1 MSQAQIKELEDLLL
15 RMDENNAPS
24 EDIRFI
30 VSELNALT
38 SVETPETPATR
49 EPKGR
54 GEIAQAKKQEAI
66 DNVSKQARV
75 DPMGTL
81 GAISQGVN
89 KGIFN
94 LLDLPGDIVNLA
106 IGEVNRLN
114 GGSYIPPQMNVTDAA
129 DLATKWLTGTPV
141 VTAAEAPIAEIDTAF
156 ERILSKGA
164 EYATEGAVG
173 AATLGPR
180 LAQAG
185 ATMIATRPAASTVA
199 AETALGASAGTGA
212 GVAREIAPESAA
224 GELVGALAG
233 GFTPSAANKLKEVV
247 VKQAEDAYLPLTEA
261 GVYRRTAETFQEV
274 ATDPETAISNIERN
288 RLILEDAGVDPST
301 VTTAQ
306 LVEDPAL
313 SATLKALSSDYNAV
327 NNAIARGRADNTQ
340 LIVNNLKK
348 EIPKSKTGVDVVT
361 SANKYVTS
369 AVNDLNDQI
378 DLARNELDRLQG
390 EGRDFATDEESLK
403 FVAATQEA
411 YDAAKKTENEMWSAV
426 GKKEP
431 LNLQPLKTAITKL
444 ERAARKEAIP
454 DAQVPSG
461 IYKQKAKMGTKKVDG
476 KTVQLRNDFGFLS
489 GYRSSVLQDMR
500 AARAAGESN
509 KLRLLSEV
517 EKEISKFIDKAG
529 SKDAYRAASAY
540 TRAIRDNFNKGTLG
554 RLLQV
559 NVDQE
564 ARLAP
569 EAALETIVK
578 RGGKGAAEAERV
590 QRLATGRSTTG
601 VELPAAPATAELTAE
616 ALRDK
621 FYGTT
626 RKESFFKGYGPML
639 RQFPGLSTELRTV
652 ADAIETVAQDIAS
665 KEGRIASLTDK
676 NKTSVAALLN
686 ADPENI
692 YPVVSGMTRDDIRR
706 LNQVATV
713 DGVEQGL
720 QAVVLDEFLTK
731 LRTRTASD
739 WAEGFKSLDF
749 VIETDLGFKKLFE
762 EVLTPAQ
769 QASLRRL
776 DRIAEISFKDPTKG
790 FTDKEAAEVAAS
802 PLVEGLASM
811 LALNITAKFTSGAG
825 ALAVANRSSKAARDV
840 LNKLTRTQSQ
850 RLIEQALLDPDVL
863 IGLLRAQA
871 KAKTPEAAAN
881 QVRAYLLTAGI
892 DVGQEAEKAPEVTQ
906 EPVVRNVP
914 MGGQGSRQQRQAG
927 MLTGQ

>member
-1 MSQAQIKELEDLLL
+1 MSQAQIKELEDLLITME
-15 RMDENNAPS
+15 RAGAPAN
-24 EDIRFI
+24 EMRF
-30 VSELNALT
+30 VLAELDSL
-38 SVETPETPATR
+38 VETPETPAAR
-49 EPKGR
+49 KPRGR
-54 GEIAQAKKQEAI
+54 GEISQAKKQEAI
-66 DNVSKQARV
+66 DNVSQQARV

-94 LLDLPGDIVNLA
+94 LLDLPGDVVNLA
-106 IGEVNRLN
+106 IDGVNSLA
-114 GGSYIPPQMNVTDAA
+114 GGSYIPPQMNVTDAV
-129 DLATKWLTGTPV
+129 DLATEWLTGTPV

-173 AATLGPR
+173 AALVGPR
-180 LAQAG
+180 LAKAG
-185 ATMIATRPAASTVA
+185 ATMLGGRPVAPAA
-199 AETALGASAGTGA
+199 AEGLLGASAGTGA

-224 GELVGALAG
+224 GELVGALVG

-261 GVYRRTAETFQEV
+261 GVYRRTAETIQEV
-274 ATDPETAISNIERN
+274 ATDPETAISNIKRN
-288 RLILEDAGVDPST
+288 RLILEDAGIDPST

-313 SATLKALSSDYNAV
+313 SATLRALSSDYNAV

-348 EIPKSKTGVDVVT
+348 EIPQSKTGVDVVT

-411 YDAAKKTENEMWSAV
+411 YEAAKKTENEMWSAV

-431 LNLQPLKTAITKL
+431 LDLQPLKASIAKL
-444 ERAARKEAIP
+444 ERSARKEAIP

-461 IYKQKAKMGTKKVDG
+461 IYKQRAKMGTKKVDG

-489 GYRSSVLQDMR
+489 GYRSSVLQEMR

-517 EKEISKFIDKAG
+517 EKEIAKFIDKAG

-540 TRAIRDNFNKGTLG
+540 TRSIRDNFNKGTIG

-590 QRLATGRSTTG
+590 QRLATGRTPAE
-601 VELPAAPATAELTAE
+601 VQLPAAPATAELTME

-621 FYGTT
+621 FYGTA
-626 RKESFFKGYGPML
+626 RKESFFKNYGPML

-652 ADAIETVAQDIAS
+652 SDAIETVAQDIAS
-665 KEGRIASLTDK
+665 KEGRVASLTDK
-676 NKTSVAALLN
+676 NKVSVAALLN

-706 LNQVATV
+706 LNQVVKV
-713 DGVEQGL
+713 DGVEEGL
-720 QAVVLDEFLTK
+720 QAVVLGEFLNK

-776 DRIAEISFKDPTKG
+776 DKIAEISFKDPTKG
-790 FTDKEAAEVAAS
+790 FTDKEAAEIAAS
-802 PLVEGLASM
+802 PFVEGLASM

-840 LNKLTRTQSQ
+840 LSKLTGTQSQ
-850 RLIEQALLDPDVL
+850 RLLEQALLDPDVL
-863 IGLLRAQA
+863 IGLLKIQT

-881 QVRAYLLTAGI
+881 QVRAYLLTAGV
-892 DVGQEAEKAPEVTQ
+892 DVGQEAEKAPEVTK
-906 EPVVRNVP
+906 ESVVRNVP

>member
-24 EDIRFI
+24 EDIRFV
-30 VSELNALT
+30 VSELNALS
-38 SVETPETPATR
+38 SVETPETPAAR
-49 EPKGR
+49 KPRGR
-54 GEIAQAKKQEAI
+54 GEISQAKKQEAI
-66 DNVSKQARV
+66 DNVSQQARI
-75 DPMGTL
+75 DPVGTFN
-81 GAISQGVN
+81 AISQGVN

-114 GGSYIPPQMNVTDAA
+114 GGSYIPPQMNVTDAV
-129 DLATKWLTGTPV
+129 DLATEWLTGTPV

-173 AATLGPR
+173 AALVGPR
-180 LAQAG
+180 IAKAG
-185 ATMIATRPAASTVA
+185 ATMIGGRPVAPAA
-199 AETALGASAGTGA
+199 AEGLLGASAGTGA

-224 GELVGALAG
+224 GELVGALVG
-233 GFTPSAANKLKEVV
+233 GFTPSVANKLKEVV

-261 GVYRRTAETFQEV
+261 GVYRRTAETLQEV
-274 ATDPETAISNIERN
+274 ATNPETAISNIERN
-288 RLILEDAGVDPST
+288 RLILEDAGIDPST

-313 SATLKALSSDYNAV
+313 SSTLKELSSDYNVV
-327 NNAIARGRADNTQ
+327 NKAIARGRADNTQ
-340 LIVNNLKK
+340 FIVNNLKK
-348 EIPKSKTGVDVVT
+348 EIPQSKTGVDVVT

-431 LNLQPLKTAITKL
+431 LELQPLKTAILRL
-444 ERAARKEAIP
+444 ERNARKEAIP

-461 IYKQKAKMGTKKVDG
+461 IYKQRAKMGTKKVDG

-489 GYRSSVLQDMR
+489 GYRSSVLQEMR
-500 AARAAGESN
+500 KARAAGEGN
-509 KLRLLSEV
+509 TLRLLSEV
-517 EKEISKFIDKAG
+517 EKEIAKFIDRAG

-540 TRAIRDNFNKGTLG
+540 TRSIRDNFNKGTIG

-569 EAALETIVK
+569 EAALETLVK
-578 RGGKGAAEAERV
+578 KGGKGAAEAERV
-590 QRLATGRSTTG
+590 QRLATGKTPAE
-601 VELPAAPATAELTAE
+601 VQLPAAPATAKLTME

-621 FYGTT
+621 FYGAT
-626 RKESFFKGYGPML
+626 RKESFFKNYGPML

-652 ADAIETVAQDIAS
+652 SDAIETVAQDIAS
-665 KEGRIASLTDK
+665 KEGRVASLRDRQV
-676 NKTSVAALLN
+676 TSVAALLN

-692 YPVVSGMTRDDIRR
+692 YPTISGMTRDDIRR
-706 LNQVATV
+706 LNQVVKV

-720 QAVVLDEFLTK
+720 QAVVLDEFLNK

-739 WAEGFKSLDF
+739 WANGFKSLDF

-790 FTDKEAAEVAAS
+790 FTDKEAAELAAS
-802 PLVEGLASM
+802 PLMEGLASM
-811 LALNITAKFTSGAG
+811 LALNMTSKFTSGAG

-863 IGLLRAQA
+863 IGLLKIQT

-881 QVRAYLLTAGI
+881 QVRAYLLTAGV
-892 DVGQEAEKAPEVTQ
+892 DVGQETEKAPEVTE
-906 EPVVRNVP
+906 EPVVRSVP

>member
-38 SVETPETPATR
+38 SVETPETPAAR
-49 EPKGR
+49 KPKGR

-66 DNVSKQARV
+66 DNVSQQARI
-75 DPMGTL
+75 DPVGTL

-94 LLDLPGDIVNLA
+94 LLDLPGDVVNLA
-106 IGEVNRLN
+106 IDGVNSLA
-114 GGSYIPPQMNVTDAA
+114 GGSYIPPQMNVTDAV
-129 DLATKWLTGTPV
+129 DLTTKWLTGTPV

-156 ERILSKGA
+156 ERIVSKGA

-173 AATLGPR
+173 AALVGPR
-180 LAQAG
+180 IAKAG
-185 ATMIATRPAASTVA
+185 ATMLGGRPVA
-199 AETALGASAGTGA
+199 PAVAEGLLGTSSGIGA
-212 GVAREIAPESAA
+212 GLAREIAPESAA
-224 GELVGALAG
+224 GELVGALVG
-233 GFTPSAANKLKEVV
+233 GFTPSAANRLKEVV

-288 RLILEDAGVDPST
+288 RLILEDAGIDPST

-313 SATLKALSSDYNAV
+313 SATLRALSSDYNAV

-348 EIPKSKTGVDVVT
+348 EIPQSKTGVDVVT

-431 LNLQPLKTAITKL
+431 LVLQPLKVSIAKL
-444 ERAARKEAIP
+444 ERSARKEAIP

-461 IYKQKAKMGTKKVDG
+461 IYKQKAKMGTKKVNG
-476 KTVQLRNDFGFLS
+476 KIVQLRNDFGFLS

-590 QRLATGRSTTG
+590 QRLATGRSPTG

-626 RKESFFKGYGPML
+626 RKESFFKDYGPML

-652 ADAIETVAQDIAS
+652 SDAIETVAQDIAS
-665 KEGRIASLTDK
+665 KEGRVASLTDK
-676 NKTSVAALLN
+676 NKVSVAALLN

-706 LNQVATV
+706 LNQVVKV
-713 DGVEQGL
+713 DGVEEGL
-720 QAVVLDEFLTK
+720 QAVVLEEFLNK

-776 DRIAEISFKDPTKG
+776 DKIAEISFKDPTKG

-850 RLIEQALLDPDVL
+850 RLIEQALLDPDAL
-863 IGLLRAQA
+863 IGLLRAQT

-881 QVRAYLLTAGI
+881 QVRAYLLTAGV
-892 DVGQEAEKAPEVTQ
+892 DVGQEAEKAPEVTE

>member
-24 EDIRFI
+24 EDIRFV
-30 VSELNALT
+30 VSELNALS
-38 SVETPETPATR
+38 SVETPETPAAR
-49 EPKGR
+49 KPKGR
-54 GEIAQAKKQEAI
+54 GEISQAKKQEAI
-66 DNVSKQARV
+66 DNVSQQARV

-94 LLDLPGDIVNLA
+94 LLDLPGEVVNLA
-106 IGEVNRLN
+106 IDGVNSLA
-114 GGSYIPPQMNVTDAA
+114 GGSYIPPQMNVTDAV
-129 DLATKWLTGTPV
+129 DLATEWLTGTPV

-173 AATLGPR
+173 AALVGPR
-180 LAQAG
+180 LAKAG
-185 ATMIATRPAASTVA
+185 ATMLGGRPVAPAA
-199 AETALGASAGTGA
+199 AEGLLGLSAGTGA
-212 GVAREIAPESAA
+212 GVAREIAPESAG
-224 GELVGALAG
+224 GELVGALVG

-261 GVYRRTAETFQEV
+261 GVYRRTAETLQEV

-288 RLILEDAGVDPST
+288 RLILEDAGIDPST

-313 SATLKALSSDYNAV
+313 SSTLKELSSDYNVV
-327 NNAIARGRADNTQ
+327 NKAIARGRADNTQ
-340 LIVNNLKK
+340 FIVNNLKK

-431 LNLQPLKTAITKL
+431 LELQPLKTAILRL
-444 ERAARKEAIP
+444 ERNARKEAIP

-461 IYKQKAKMGTKKVDG
+461 IYKQRAKMGTKKVDG

-489 GYRSSVLQDMR
+489 GYRSSVLQEMR
-500 AARAAGESN
+500 KARAAGEGN
-509 KLRLLSEV
+509 TLRLLSEV
-517 EKEISKFIDKAG
+517 EKEIAKFIDRAG

-540 TRAIRDNFNKGTLG
+540 TRSIRDNFNKGTIG

-569 EAALETIVK
+569 EAALETLVK
-578 RGGKGAAEAERV
+578 KGGKGAAEAQRV
-590 QRLATGRSTTG
+590 QRLATGETPTG
-601 VELPAAPATAELTAE
+601 VELPAAPATAKLTME

-621 FYGTT
+621 FYGSP
-626 RKESFFKGYGPML
+626 RKESFFKSYGPML

-652 ADAIETVAQDIAS
+652 SDAIETVAQDIAS
-665 KEGRIASLTDK
+665 KEGRVASLRDRQV
-676 NKTSVAALLN
+676 TSVAALLN

-692 YPVVSGMTRDDIRR
+692 YPTISGMTRDDIRR
-706 LNQVATV
+706 LNQVVKV

-720 QAVVLDEFLTK
+720 QAVVLDEFLNK

-739 WAEGFKSLDF
+739 WADGFKSLDF

-776 DRIAEISFKDPTKG
+776 DRIAEISFKDPTEG
-790 FTDKEAAEVAAS
+790 FTDKEAAELAAS
-802 PLVEGLASM
+802 PLMEGLASM
-811 LALNITAKFTSGAG
+811 LALNMTSKFTSGAG

-863 IGLLRAQA
+863 IGLLKIQT
-871 KAKTPEAAAN
+871 KAKTPEASAN
-881 QVRAYLLTAGI
+881 QVRAYLLTAGV
-892 DVGQEAEKAPEVTQ
+892 DVGQETEKAPEVTE

>member
-1 MSQAQIKELEDLLL
+1 MSQAQIKELEDLLI

-38 SVETPETPATR
+38 SVETPETPAAR
-49 EPKGR
+49 KPKGR

-66 DNVSKQARV
+66 DNVSQQARI
-75 DPMGTL
+75 DPVGTFN
-81 GAISQGVN
+81 AISQGVN

-106 IGEVNRLN
+106 ISEVNRQA
-114 GGSYIPPQMNVTDAA
+114 GGSYIPPQMNVTDAV
-129 DLATKWLTGTPV
+129 DLATEWLTGTPV

-173 AATLGPR
+173 AAFVGPR
-180 LAQAG
+180 LAKAST
-185 ATMIATRPAASTVA
+185 TMLGGRPVAPAA
-199 AETALGASAGTGA
+199 AEGLLGLSAGTGA

-224 GELVGALAG
+224 GELVGALVG

-261 GVYRRTAETFQEV
+261 GVYRRTAETLQEV

-540 TRAIRDNFNKGTLG
+540 TRAIRDNFNKGTIG

-578 RGGKGAAEAERV
+578 KGGKGAAEAERV
-590 QRLATGRSTTG
+590 QRLSTGRSTTG

-776 DRIAEISFKDPTKG
+776 DKIAEISFKDPTKG
-790 FTDKEAAEVAAS
+790 FTDKEAAEIAAS
-802 PLVEGLASM
+802 PFVEGLASM

-825 ALAVANRSSKAARDV
+825 ALAVANRSSKFARDQ
-840 LNKLTRTQSQ
+840 LSKLTGTQSQ

-863 IGLLRAQA
+863 ISLLKIQT

-881 QVRAYLLTAGI
+881 QVRAYLLTAGV
-892 DVGQEAEKAPEVTQ
+892 DVGQEAEKAPEVTE

>member
-1 MSQAQIKELEDLLL
+1 MSQAQIKELENLLITME
-15 RMDENNAPS
+15 RAGAPAN
-24 EDIRFI
+24 EMRF
-30 VSELNALT
+30 VLAELDSL
-38 SVETPETPATR
+38 VETPETPSAR
-49 EPKGR
+49 KPRGR
-54 GEIAQAKKQEAI
+54 GEIAQVKKQEAI
-66 DNVSKQARV
+66 DNVSQQARV

-94 LLDLPGDIVNLA
+94 LVDLPGDVVNLA
-106 IGEVNRLN
+106 IDGVNSLA
-114 GGSYIPPQMNVTDAA
+114 GGSYIPPQMNVTDAV
-129 DLATKWLTGTPV
+129 DLATEWLTGTPV

-173 AATLGPR
+173 AALVGPR
-180 LAQAG
+180 LAKAG
-185 ATMIATRPAASTVA
+185 VTMLGGRPVAPAA
-199 AETALGASAGTGA
+199 AEGLLGLSAGTGA

-224 GELVGALAG
+224 AELVGGLVG

-274 ATDPETAISNIERN
+274 VADPETAISNIERN
-288 RLILEDAGVDPST
+288 RLILEDAGIEPST

-313 SATLKALSSDYNAV
+313 SSILKELSSDYNVV
-327 NNAIARGRADNTQ
+327 NKAIARGRADNTQ
-340 LIVNNLKK
+340 FIVDNLKK
-348 EIPKSKTGVDVVT
+348 EIPKAKTGVDVVT

-378 DLARNELDRLQG
+378 DLSRNELDRLQG

-411 YDAAKKTENEMWSAV
+411 YEAAKKTENEMWSAV

-431 LNLQPLKTAITKL
+431 LDLHPLKTAILRL
-444 ERAARKEAIP
+444 ERNARKEAIP

-461 IYKQKAKMGTKKVDG
+461 IYKQRAKMGTKKVDG

-489 GYRSSVLQDMR
+489 GYRSSVLQEMR
-500 AARAAGESN
+500 KARAAGEGN
-509 KLRLLSEV
+509 TLRLLSEV
-517 EKEISKFIDKAG
+517 EKEIAKFIDRAG

-540 TRAIRDNFNKGTLG
+540 TRSIRDNFNKGTIG

-578 RGGKGAAEAERV
+578 KGGKGAAEAQRV
-590 QRLATGRSTTG
+590 QRLATGETPTG
-601 VELPAAPATAELTAE
+601 VELPAAPATAKLTME

-621 FYGTT
+621 FYSTK
-626 RKESFFKGYGPML
+626 RKESFFKSYGPML

-652 ADAIETVAQDIAS
+652 SDAIETVAQDIAS
-665 KEGRIASLTDK
+665 KEGRVASLRDK
-676 NKTSVAALLN
+676 KVTSVAALLN

-692 YPVVSGMTRDDIRR
+692 YPVVSQMTRDNIRK
-706 LNQVATV
+706 LNQVAKV
-713 DGVEQGL
+713 DEVEEGL
-720 QAVVLDEFLTK
+720 QAVVLDEFLNK
-731 LRTRTASD
+731 LRTRTSKD
-739 WAEGFKSLDF
+739 WADGFKSLDF
-749 VIETDLGFKKLFE
+749 VMETDLGFKKLFE

-776 DRIAEISFKDPTKG
+776 DKIAEISFKDPTKG
-790 FTDKEAAEVAAS
+790 FTDKETAELAAS
-802 PLVEGLASM
+802 PLMEGLASM
-811 LALNITAKFTSGAG
+811 LALNITSKFTSGAG
-825 ALAVANRSSKAARDV
+825 ALAAGNRSSKAARDV

-863 IGLLRAQA
+863 IGLLKIQT

-892 DVGQEAEKAPEVTQ
+892 DVGQEAEKAPEVTK

-927 MLTGQ
+927 MLTGM

>member
-1 MSQAQIKELEDLLL
+1 MSQAQIKELEDLLI

-38 SVETPETPATR
+38 SVETPETPAAR
-49 EPKGR
+49 KPKGR

-66 DNVSKQARV
+66 DNVSQQARI
-75 DPMGTL
+75 DPVGTL

-94 LLDLPGDIVNLA
+94 LLDLPGDVVNLA
-106 IGEVNRLN
+106 IDGVNSVA
-114 GGSYIPPQMNVTDAA
+114 GGTYIPPQMNVTDAA

-141 VTAAEAPIAEIDTAF
+141 VTAAEAPIDEVDTAF
-156 ERILSKGA
+156 ERILSKGV

-173 AATLGPR
+173 AALLGPR
-180 LAQAG
+180 LAKAG
-185 ATMIATRPAASTVA
+185 ATMLGGRPVAPAA
-199 AETALGASAGTGA
+199 AEGLLGASAGTGA

-224 GELVGALAG
+224 GELVGALVG

-261 GVYRRTAETFQEV
+261 GVYRRTAETIQEV

-313 SATLKALSSDYNAV
+313 SATLRALSSDYNAV

-590 QRLATGRSTTG
+590 QRLATGRSPTG

-626 RKESFFKGYGPML
+626 RKESFFKDYGPML

-652 ADAIETVAQDIAS
+652 SDAIETVAQDIAS
-665 KEGRIASLTDK
+665 KEGRVASLTDK
-676 NKTSVAALLN
+676 NKVSVAALLN

-706 LNQVATV
+706 LNQVVKV
-713 DGVEQGL
+713 DGVEEGL
-720 QAVVLDEFLTK
+720 QAVVLEEFLNK

-776 DRIAEISFKDPTKG
+776 DKIAEISFKDPTKG
-790 FTDKEAAEVAAS
+790 FTDKEAAEIAAS
-802 PLVEGLASM
+802 PFVEGLASM

-825 ALAVANRSSKAARDV
+825 ALAVANRSSKFARDQ
-840 LNKLTRTQSQ
+840 LSKLTGTQSQ

-863 IGLLRAQA
+863 IGLLKIQT

-881 QVRAYLLTAGI
+881 QVRAYLLTAGV
-892 DVGQEAEKAPEVTQ
+892 DVGQEAEKAPEVTV

>member
-1 MSQAQIKELEDLLL
+1 MSQAQIKELEDLLITME
-15 RMDENNAPS
+15 RAGAPAN
-24 EDIRFI
+24 EMRF
-30 VSELNALT
+30 VLAELDSL
-38 SVETPETPATR
+38 VETPETPAAR
-49 EPKGR
+49 KPRGR

-66 DNVSKQARV
+66 DNVSQQARI
-75 DPMGTL
+75 DPVGTFS
-81 GAISQGVN
+81 AISQGVN

-106 IGEVNRLN
+106 ISEVNRQA
-114 GGSYIPPQMNVTDAA
+114 GGSYIPPQMNVTDAV
-129 DLATKWLTGTPV
+129 DLATEWLTGTPV

-173 AATLGPR
+173 AALVGPR
-180 LAQAG
+180 LAKAG
-185 ATMIATRPAASTVA
+185 ATMLGGRPVAPAA
-199 AETALGASAGTGA
+199 AEGLLGASAGTGA

-224 GELVGALAG
+224 GELVGALVG

-261 GVYRRTAETFQEV
+261 GVYRRTAETIQEV
-274 ATDPETAISNIERN
+274 AADPETAISNIERN
-288 RLILEDAGVDPST
+288 RLILEDAGIDPST

-340 LIVNNLKK
+340 LIVTSLKK
-348 EIPKSKTGVDVVT
+348 EIPQSKTGVDVVT

-411 YDAAKKTENEMWSAV
+411 YEAAKKTENEMWSAV

-431 LNLQPLKTAITKL
+431 LDLQPLKASIAKL
-444 ERAARKEAIP
+444 ERSARKEAIP

-461 IYKQKAKMGTKKVDG
+461 IYKQRAKMGTKKVDG

-489 GYRSSVLQDMR
+489 GYRSSVLQEMR
-500 AARAAGESN
+500 AARAARESN

-517 EKEISKFIDKAG
+517 EKEIAKFIDKAG

-540 TRAIRDNFNKGTLG
+540 TRSIRDNFNKGTIG
-554 RLLQV
+554 KLLQV

-569 EAALETIVK
+569 EAALETIIK
-578 RGGKGAAEAERV
+578 KGGKGAAEAERV
-590 QRLATGRSTTG
+590 QRLATGETPTG
-601 VELPAAPATAELTAE
+601 VELPAAPATAEVTME

-621 FYGTT
+621 FYGTA
-626 RKESFFKGYGPML
+626 RKESFFKNYGPML
-639 RQFPGLSTELRTV
+639 RQFPGLSTELKTV
-652 ADAIETVAQDIAS
+652 SDAIETVAQEIAS
-665 KEGRIASLTDK
+665 KEGRVASLTDK
-676 NKTSVAALLN
+676 NKVSVAALLN

-706 LNQVATV
+706 LNQVVKV
-713 DGVEQGL
+713 DGVEEGL
-720 QAVVLDEFLTK
+720 QAVVLEEFLNK

-776 DRIAEISFKDPTKG
+776 DKIAEISFKDPTKG
-790 FTDKEAAEVAAS
+790 FTDKEAAEIAAS
-802 PLVEGLASM
+802 PFVEGLASM

-840 LNKLTRTQSQ
+840 LSKLTGTQSQ

-863 IGLLRAQA
+863 IGLLKIQT

-881 QVRAYLLTAGI
+881 QVRAYLLTAGV
-892 DVGQEAEKAPEVTQ
+892 DVGQEAEKAPEVTE

>member
-1 MSQAQIKELEDLLL
+1 MSQAQIKELEDLLITME
-15 RMDENNAPS
+15 RAGAPAN
-24 EDIRFI
+24 EMRF
-30 VSELNALT
+30 VLAELDSL
-38 SVETPETPATR
+38 VETPETPAAR
-49 EPKGR
+49 KPRGR

-66 DNVSKQARV
+66 DNVSQQARI
-75 DPMGTL
+75 DPMGTFS
-81 GAISQGVN
+81 AISQGVN

-106 IGEVNRLN
+106 ISEVNRQA
-114 GGSYIPPQMNVTDAA
+114 GGSYIPPQMNVTDAV
-129 DLATKWLTGTPV
+129 DLATEWLTGTPV

-173 AATLGPR
+173 AALVGPR
-180 LAQAG
+180 IAKAG
-185 ATMIATRPAASTVA
+185 ATMLGGRPVAPAA
-199 AETALGASAGTGA
+199 AEGLLGASAGTGA

-224 GELVGALAG
+224 GELVGALVG

-261 GVYRRTAETFQEV
+261 GVYRRTAETIQEV

-288 RLILEDAGVDPST
+288 RLILEDAGIDPST

-327 NNAIARGRADNTQ
+327 NNAIAKGRADNTQ

-348 EIPKSKTGVDVVT
+348 EIPQSKTGVDVVT
-361 SANKYVTS
+361 SANRYVTS

-411 YDAAKKTENEMWSAV
+411 YEAAKKTENEMWSAV

-431 LNLQPLKTAITKL
+431 LDLQPLKASIAKL
-444 ERAARKEAIP
+444 ERSARKEAIP

-461 IYKQKAKMGTKKVDG
+461 IYKQRAKMGTKKVDG

-489 GYRSSVLQDMR
+489 GYRSSVLQEMR

-517 EKEISKFIDKAG
+517 EKEIAKFIDKAG
-529 SKDAYRAASAY
+529 SKDAYRSASAY
-540 TRAIRDNFNKGTLG
+540 TRSIRDNFNKGTIG

-590 QRLATGRSTTG
+590 QRLATGRTPTE
-601 VELPAAPATAELTAE
+601 VELPAAPATAELTME

-621 FYGTT
+621 FYGTA
-626 RKESFFKGYGPML
+626 RKESFFKSYGPML

-652 ADAIETVAQDIAS
+652 SDAIETVAQDIAS
-665 KEGRIASLTDK
+665 KEGRVASLTDK
-676 NKTSVAALLN
+676 NKVSVAALLN

-706 LNQVATV
+706 LNQVVKV
-713 DGVEQGL
+713 DGVEEGL
-720 QAVVLDEFLTK
+720 QAVVLQEFLNK

-769 QASLRRL
+769 QSSLRRL
-776 DRIAEISFKDPTKG
+776 DRVAQLSFKDPTKG
-790 FTDKEAAEVAAS
+790 FTDKEAAEIAAS
-802 PLVEGLASM
+802 PFVEGLASM

-840 LNKLTRTQSQ
+840 LSKLTGTQSQ

-863 IGLLRAQA
+863 IGLLKIQT

-881 QVRAYLLTAGI
+881 QIRAYLLTAGV

-906 EPVVRNVP
+906 EPVMRNVP

>member
-1 MSQAQIKELEDLLL
+1 MSQAQIKELENLLIT
-15 RMDENNAPS
+15 MEKAGAPAN
-24 EDIRFI
+24 EMRF
-30 VSELNALT
+30 VLAELDSL
-38 SVETPETPATR
+38 VETPETPATR
-49 EPKGR
+49 KPRGR

-94 LLDLPGDIVNLA
+94 LLDLPGDVVNLA
-106 IGEVNRLN
+106 IDSVNSVA
-114 GGSYIPPQMNVTDAA
+114 GGTYIPPQMNVTDAA

-141 VTAAEAPIAEIDTAF
+141 VTAAKAPIAEIDTAF
-156 ERILSKGA
+156 ERILNKGA
-164 EYATEGAVG
+164 EYATEGAVS
-173 AATLGPR
+173 AAALGPR

-185 ATMIATRPAASTVA
+185 ATMITTRPAASTVA
-199 AETALGASAGTGA
+199 VETALGASAGTGA

-233 GFTPSAANKLKEVV
+233 GLTPSAANKLKEVV

-261 GVYRRTAETFQEV
+261 GVYRRIGETLQEV
-274 ATDPETAISNIERN
+274 AADPETVISNIERN

-306 LVEDPAL
+306 LVEDPSL

-411 YDAAKKTENEMWSAV
+411 YDAAKKIENEMWSAV

-540 TRAIRDNFNKGTLG
+540 TRAIRDNFNKGTIG

-564 ARLAP
+564 AKLA

-578 RGGKGAAEAERV
+578 KGGKGAAEAKRV
-590 QRLATGRSTTG
+590 QRLATGRTLAE
-601 VELPAAPATAELTAE
+601 VELPAAPATAEITME

-621 FYGTT
+621 FYGTP
-626 RKESFFKGYGPML
+626 RKESFFKSYGPML
-639 RQFPGLSTELRTV
+639 MQFPGLSTELRTV

-665 KEGRIASLTDK
+665 KEGRVASLTDK

-749 VIETDLGFKKLFE
+749 VRETDLGFKKLFE

-769 QASLRRL
+769 QVSLRRL
-776 DRIAEISFKDPTKG
+776 DKIAEISFKDPTKG
-790 FTDKEAAEVAAS
+790 FTDKEAAELAAS
-802 PLVEGLASM
+802 PLMEGLASM
-811 LALNITAKFTSGAG
+811 LALNMTSKFTSGAG

-850 RLIEQALLDPDVL
+850 RLIEQALLNPDVL
-863 IGLLRAQA
+863 IGLLRIQT

-881 QVRAYLLTAGI
+881 QVRAYLLTAGV

-906 EPVVRNVP
+906 EPVMRNVP

>member
-1 MSQAQIKELEDLLL
+1 MSQAQIKELEDLLI

-38 SVETPETPATR
+38 SVETPETPAAR
-49 EPKGR
+49 KPKGR

-66 DNVSKQARV
+66 DNVSQQARI
-75 DPMGTL
+75 DPVGTL

-94 LLDLPGDIVNLA
+94 LLDLPGDVVNLA
-106 IGEVNRLN
+106 IDGVNSVA
-114 GGSYIPPQMNVTDAA
+114 GGTYIPPQMNVTDAA

-141 VTAAEAPIAEIDTAF
+141 VTAAEAPIDEVDTAF
-156 ERILSKGA
+156 ERILSKGV

-173 AATLGPR
+173 AALLGPR
-180 LAQAG
+180 LAKAG
-185 ATMIATRPAASTVA
+185 ATMLGGRPVAPAA
-199 AETALGASAGTGA
+199 AEGLLGASAGTGA

-224 GELVGALAG
+224 GELVGALVG

-261 GVYRRTAETFQEV
+261 GVYRRTAETIQEV

-313 SATLKALSSDYNAV
+313 SATLRALSSDYNAV

-590 QRLATGRSTTG
+590 QRLATGRSPTG

-626 RKESFFKGYGPML
+626 RKESFFKDYGPML

-652 ADAIETVAQDIAS
+652 SDAIETVAQDIAS
-665 KEGRIASLTDK
+665 KEGRVASLTDK
-676 NKTSVAALLN
+676 NKVSVAALLN

-706 LNQVATV
+706 LNQVVKV
-713 DGVEQGL
+713 DGVEEGL
-720 QAVVLDEFLTK
+720 QAVVLEEFLNK

-776 DRIAEISFKDPTKG
+776 DKIAEISFKDPTKG
-790 FTDKEAAEVAAS
+790 FTDKEAAEIAAS
-802 PLVEGLASM
+802 PFVEGLASM

-825 ALAVANRSSKAARDV
+825 ALAVANRSSKFARDQ
-840 LNKLTRTQSQ
+840 LSKLTGTQSQ

-863 IGLLRAQA
+863 IGLLKIQT

-881 QVRAYLLTAGI
+881 QVRAYLLTAGV
-892 DVGQEAEKAPEVTQ
+892 DVGQEAEKAPEVTE

>member
-1 MSQAQIKELEDLLL
+1 MSQAQIKELEDLLITME
-15 RMDENNAPS
+15 RAGAPAN
-24 EDIRFI
+24 EMRF
-30 VSELNALT
+30 VLAELDSL
-38 SVETPETPATR
+38 VETPETPAAR
-49 EPKGR
+49 KPRGR

-66 DNVSKQARV
+66 DNVSQQARI
-75 DPMGTL
+75 DPVGTFS
-81 GAISQGVN
+81 AISQGVN

-106 IGEVNRLN
+106 ISEVNRQA
-114 GGSYIPPQMNVTDAA
+114 GGSYIPPQMNVTDAV
-129 DLATKWLTGTPV
+129 DLATEWLTGTPV

-173 AATLGPR
+173 AALVGPR
-180 LAQAG
+180 LAKAG
-185 ATMIATRPAASTVA
+185 ATMLGGRPVAPAA
-199 AETALGASAGTGA
+199 AEGLLGASAGTGA

-224 GELVGALAG
+224 GELVGALVG

-261 GVYRRTAETFQEV
+261 GVYRRTAETIQEV
-274 ATDPETAISNIERN
+274 AADPETAISNIERN
-288 RLILEDAGVDPST
+288 RLILEDAGIDPST

-340 LIVNNLKK
+340 LIVTSLKK
-348 EIPKSKTGVDVVT
+348 EIPQSKTGVDVVT

-411 YDAAKKTENEMWSAV
+411 YEAAKKTENEMWSAV

-431 LNLQPLKTAITKL
+431 LDLQPLKASIAKL
-444 ERAARKEAIP
+444 ERSARKEAIP

-461 IYKQKAKMGTKKVDG
+461 IYKQRAKMGTKKVDG

-489 GYRSSVLQDMR
+489 GYRSSVLQEMR
-500 AARAAGESN
+500 AARAARESN

-517 EKEISKFIDKAG
+517 EKEIAKFIDKAG

-540 TRAIRDNFNKGTLG
+540 TRSIRDNFNKGTIG
-554 RLLQV
+554 KLLQV

-569 EAALETIVK
+569 EAALETIIK
-578 RGGKGAAEAERV
+578 KGGKGAAEAERV
-590 QRLATGRSTTG
+590 QRLATGETPTG
-601 VELPAAPATAELTAE
+601 VELPAAPATAEVTME

-621 FYGTT
+621 FYGTA
-626 RKESFFKGYGPML
+626 RKESFFKNYGPML
-639 RQFPGLSTELRTV
+639 RQFPGLSTELKTV
-652 ADAIETVAQDIAS
+652 SDAIETVAQEIAS
-665 KEGRIASLTDK
+665 KEGRVASLTDK
-676 NKTSVAALLN
+676 NKVSVAALLN

-706 LNQVATV
+706 LNQVVKV
-713 DGVEQGL
+713 DGVEEGL
-720 QAVVLDEFLTK
+720 QAVVLEEFLNK

-776 DRIAEISFKDPTKG
+776 DKIAEISFKDPTKG
-790 FTDKEAAEVAAS
+790 FTDKEAAEIAAS
-802 PLVEGLASM
+802 PFVEGLASM

-840 LNKLTRTQSQ
+840 LSKLTGTQSQ

-863 IGLLRAQA
+863 IGLLKIQT

-881 QVRAYLLTAGI
+881 QIRAYLLTAGV
-892 DVGQEAEKAPEVTQ
+892 DVGQEAEKAPEVTE

>member
-38 SVETPETPATR
+38 SVETPETPAAR
-49 EPKGR
+49 KPKGR

-66 DNVSKQARV
+66 DNVSQQARI
-75 DPMGTL
+75 DPVGTFN
-81 GAISQGVN
+81 AISQGVN

-94 LLDLPGDIVNLA
+94 LVDLPGDIVNLA
-106 IGEVNRLN
+106 ISEVNRQA
-114 GGSYIPPQMNVTDAA
+114 GGSYIPPQMNVTDAV
-129 DLATKWLTGTPV
+129 DLATEWLTGTPV

-173 AATLGPR
+173 AALVGPR
-180 LAQAG
+180 LAKAG
-185 ATMIATRPAASTVA
+185 ATMLGGRPVAPAA
-199 AETALGASAGTGA
+199 AEGLLGASAGTGA

-224 GELVGALAG
+224 GELVGALVG

-261 GVYRRTAETFQEV
+261 GVYRRTAETIQEV
-274 ATDPETAISNIERN
+274 ATDPETAISNIKRN
-288 RLILEDAGVDPST
+288 RLILEDAGIDPST

-313 SATLKALSSDYNAV
+313 SATLRALSSDYNAV

-348 EIPKSKTGVDVVT
+348 EIPQSKTGVDVVT

-411 YDAAKKTENEMWSAV
+411 YEAAKKTENEMWSAV

-431 LNLQPLKTAITKL
+431 LDLQPLKTAILRL
-444 ERAARKEAIP
+444 ERNARKEAIP

-461 IYKQKAKMGTKKVDG
+461 IYKQRAKMGTKKVDG

-489 GYRSSVLQDMR
+489 GYRSSVLQEMR
-500 AARAAGESN
+500 KARAAGEGN
-509 KLRLLSEV
+509 TLRLLSEV
-517 EKEISKFIDKAG
+517 EKEIAKFIDRAG

-540 TRAIRDNFNKGTLG
+540 TRSIRDNFNKGTIG

-569 EAALETIVK
+569 EAALETLVK
-578 RGGKGAAEAERV
+578 KGGKGAAEAQRV
-590 QRLATGRSTTG
+590 QRLATGETPTG
-601 VELPAAPATAELTAE
+601 VELPAAPATAKLTME

-621 FYGTT
+621 FYSVE
-626 RKESFFKGYGPML
+626 RKESFFKSYGPML
-639 RQFPGLSTELRTV
+639 RKFPGLSTELRTV
-652 ADAIETVAQDIAS
+652 SDAIETVAQDIAS
-665 KEGRIASLTDK
+665 KEGRVASLTDK
-676 NKTSVAALLN
+676 NKVSVAALLN
-686 ADPENI
+686 TDPENI

-706 LNQVATV
+706 LNQVVKV
-713 DGVEQGL
+713 DGVEEGL
-720 QAVVLDEFLTK
+720 QAVVLQEFLNK

-776 DRIAEISFKDPTKG
+776 DKIAEISFKDPTKG
-790 FTDKEAAEVAAS
+790 FTDKEAAEIAAS
-802 PLVEGLASM
+802 PFVEGLASM

-825 ALAVANRSSKAARDV
+825 ALAVANRSSKFARDQ
-840 LNKLTRTQSQ
+840 LSKLTGTQSQ

-863 IGLLRAQA
+863 IGLLKIQT

-881 QVRAYLLTAGI
+881 QVRAYLLTAGV
-892 DVGQEAEKAPEVTQ
+892 DVGQEAEKAPEVTK

>member
-1 MSQAQIKELEDLLL
+1 MSQAQIKELEDMLLDISANDGDL
-15 RMDENNAPS
+15 ADMEFLLS
-24 EDIRFI
+24 EID
-30 VSELNALT
+30 ALT
-38 SVETPETPATR
+38 GTLDKDNAKK
-49 EPKGR
+49 PKGR
-54 GEIAQAKKQEAI
+54 GEIAQAKKQKAI
-66 DNVSKQARV
+66 NNVSEQARV
-75 DPMGTL
+75 DPAGTIY
-81 GAISQGVN
+81 AISQGIN
-89 KGIFN
+89 QGIFN

-106 IGEVNRLN
+106 IDGVNGLA
-114 GGSYIPPQMNVTDAA
+114 GGTYIPPQMNVTEAA
-129 DLATKWLTGTPV
+129 DLATEWLTGTPV

-173 AATLGPR
+173 AALVAPK
-180 LAQAG
+180 LARAG
-185 ATMIATRPAASTVA
+185 ATMLGGRPVAPAA
-199 AETALGASAGTGA
+199 AEGLLGASAGTGA
-212 GVAREIAPESAA
+212 GIAREIAPESAA

-233 GFTPSAANKLKEVV
+233 GLTPSAANKVKEIV

-274 ATDPETAISNIERN
+274 ATDPETAIAKIQEN
-288 RLILEDAGVDPST
+288 RLLLENAGIDPST

-313 SATLKALSSDYNAV
+313 SATLKALSSDYNVV
-327 NNAIARGRADNTQ
+327 NNAIAKGRSDNTQ

-348 EIPKSKTGVDVVT
+348 EIPKSRTGADVIT

-378 DLARNELDRLQG
+378 DLAKNELDRLQG

-411 YDAAKKTENEMWSAV
+411 YDVAKKTENEMWSAV

-431 LNLQPLKTAITKL
+431 LNLQPLKKAITKL
-444 ERAARKEAIP
+444 ARTARKEAIP
-454 DAQVPSG
+454 DAQIPSG

-476 KTVQLRNDFGFLS
+476 KTIQLRNDFGFLS

-517 EKEISKFIDKAG
+517 EKEIAKFIDKAG

-540 TRAIRDNFNKGTLG
+540 TRSIRDNFNKGTIG

-578 RGGKGAAEAERV
+578 RGGKGAAEAQRV
-590 QRLATGRSTTG
+590 QRLATGGTPTG
-601 VELPAAPATAELTAE
+601 VELPAAPATAELTME

-621 FYGTT
+621 FYGTQ
-626 RKESFFKGYGPML
+626 RKESFFKSYGPML
-639 RQFPGLSTELRTV
+639 RQFPGLGDELKNIS
-652 ADAIETVAQDIAS
+652 DAIETVAQDIAS
-665 KEGRIASLTDK
+665 KEGRVASLTDK
-676 NKTSVAALLN
+676 NKVSVAALLN
-686 ADPENI
+686 TDPENL
-692 YPVVSGMTRDDIRR
+692 YPTISKMTRDDIRK
-706 LNQVATV
+706 LNQVV
-713 DGVEQGL
+713 KIDNVEEGL
-720 QAVVLDEFLTK
+720 QAAVLDEFLNK
-731 LRTRTASD
+731 LRTRTAAD

-749 VIETDLGFKKLFE
+749 IMETDLGFKKLFE
-762 EVLTPAQ
+762 EVLSPEQKKA
-769 QASLRRL
+769 LRRL
-776 DRIAEISFKDPTKG
+776 DRVADISFKDPTKS
-790 FTDKEAAEVAAS
+790 FTDKESAEIAAS
-802 PLVEGLASM
+802 PFVEGLASM

-840 LNKLTRTQSQ
+840 LSKLTKTQSQ
-850 RLIEQALLDPDVL
+850 RLLEQALLNPDVL
-863 IGLLRAQA
+863 IGLLRAQV

-881 QVRAYLLTAGI
+881 QVRAYLLTAGV
-892 DVGQEAEKAPEVTQ
+892 DVGQETEKAPEVT
-906 EPVVRNVP
+906 EAPVVRSVP
-914 MGGQGSRQQRQAG
+914 MGGQMARQQRQQG

>member
-24 EDIRFI
+24 EDIRFV

-38 SVETPETPATR
+38 SVETPETPAAR
-49 EPKGR
+49 QPKGR
-54 GEIAQAKKQEAI
+54 GEISQAKKQEAI
-66 DNVSKQARV
+66 DNVSQQARI
-75 DPMGTL
+75 DPAGTL

-94 LLDLPGDIVNLA
+94 LLDLPGDIVNLV
-106 IGEVNRLN
+106 IDGVNSVAE
-114 GGSYIPPQMNVTDAA
+114 GTYIPPQMNVTDAA

-141 VTAAEAPIAEIDTAF
+141 VTAAEAPIDEVDTAF
-156 ERILSKGA
+156 ERILSKGV

-173 AATLGPR
+173 AAALGPR
-180 LAQAG
+180 LAKAG
-185 ATMIATRPAASTVA
+185 ATMIGGRPVAPAA
-199 AETALGASAGTGA
+199 AEGLLGASAGTGA

-233 GFTPSAANKLKEVV
+233 GLTPSAANKLKEVV

-261 GVYRRTAETFQEV
+261 GVYRRTAETLQEV

-348 EIPKSKTGVDVVT
+348 EIPQSKTGVDVVT

-378 DLARNELDRLQG
+378 DLSRNELDRLQG

-489 GYRSSVLQDMR
+489 GYRSSVLQEMR
-500 AARAAGESN
+500 AARAAREGN
-509 KLRLLSEV
+509 TLRLLSEV
-517 EKEISKFIDKAG
+517 EKEIAKFIDKAG

-540 TRAIRDNFNKGTLG
+540 TRAIRDNFNKGTIG

-564 ARLAP
+564 SRLAP
-569 EAALETIVK
+569 EAALEVIVK
-578 RGGKGAAEAERV
+578 KGGKGAAEAERV
-590 QRLATGRSTTG
+590 QRLATGRSPTG

-652 ADAIETVAQDIAS
+652 ANAIETVAQDIAS

-776 DRIAEISFKDPTKG
+776 DKIAEISFKDPTKG

-850 RLIEQALLDPDVL
+850 RLIEQALLDPNVL
-863 IGLLRAQA
+863 IGLLKIQT
-871 KAKTPEAAAN
+871 KAKTSEAAAN
-881 QVRAYLLTAGI
+881 QVRAYLLTTGV

>member
-66 DNVSKQARV
+66 DNVSQQARI
-75 DPMGTL
+75 DPVGTFN
-81 GAISQGVN
+81 AISQGVN

-114 GGSYIPPQMNVTDAA
+114 GGNYIPPQMNVTDAV
-129 DLATKWLTGTPV
+129 DLATEWLTGTPV

-173 AATLGPR
+173 AALVGPR
-180 LAQAG
+180 LAKAG
-185 ATMIATRPAASTVA
+185 ATMLGGRPVAPAA
-199 AETALGASAGTGA
+199 AEGLIGLSAGTGA
-212 GVAREIAPESAA
+212 GVAREIAPESAG

-233 GFTPSAANKLKEVV
+233 GFTPSVANKLKEVV
-247 VKQAEDAYLPLTEA
+247 VKRAEDAYLPLTES
-261 GVYRRTAETFQEV
+261 GVYRRTAETLQEV

-288 RLILEDAGVDPST
+288 RLILEDAGIEPST

-313 SATLKALSSDYNAV
+313 SSILKELSSDYNVV
-327 NNAIARGRADNTQ
+327 NKAIARGRADNTQ
-340 LIVNNLKK
+340 LIVNSLKK
-348 EIPKSKTGVDVVT
+348 EIPKSKTSVDVVT

-431 LNLQPLKTAITKL
+431 LDLQPLKASIAKL

-529 SKDAYRAASAY
+529 SKDAYRSASAY
-540 TRAIRDNFNKGTLG
+540 TRSIRDNFNKGTIG

-564 ARLAP
+564 TKLSP

-578 RGGKGAAEAERV
+578 KAGKGAAEAKKV
-590 QRLATGRSTTG
+590 QRLATGQTLTG
-601 VELPAAPATAELTAE
+601 VELPTAPATAKLTME

-621 FYGTT
+621 FYGTP
-626 RKESFFKGYGPML
+626 RKESFFKSYGPML
-639 RQFPGLSTELRTV
+639 KQFPGLSTELKTV
-652 ADAIETVAQDIAS
+652 SDAIETVAQDIAS
-665 KEGRIASLTDK
+665 KEGRVASLRDK
-676 NKTSVAALLN
+676 KVTSVAALLN

-692 YPVVSGMTRDDIRR
+692 YPVVSQMTRDNIRK
-706 LNQVATV
+706 LNQVIKV
-713 DGVEQGL
+713 DEVEEGL
-720 QAVVLDEFLTK
+720 QAVVLDEFLNK
-731 LRTRTASD
+731 LRTRTSKD
-739 WAEGFKSLDF
+739 WADGFKSLDF
-749 VIETDLGFKKLFE
+749 VMETDLGFKKLFE
-762 EVLTPAQ
+762 EVLTPGQ
-769 QASLRRL
+769 QKSLRRL
-776 DRIAEISFKDPTKG
+776 DKIAEISFKDPTKG
-790 FTDKEAAEVAAS
+790 FTDKETAELAAS
-802 PLVEGLASM
+802 PLMEGLASM
-811 LALNITAKFTSGAG
+811 LALNIASKFASGAG
-825 ALAVANRSSKAARDV
+825 SLALSNRASKFARDQ
-840 LNKLTRTQSQ
+840 LSKLTRTQSQ

-863 IGLLRAQA
+863 IGLLKIQT

-881 QVRAYLLTAGI
+881 QVRAYLLTAGV
-892 DVGQEAEKAPEVTQ
+892 DVGQEAEKASEVTQ

>member
-1 MSQAQIKELEDLLL
+1 MSQAQIKELEDLLI

-38 SVETPETPATR
+38 SVETPETPAAR
-49 EPKGR
+49 KPRGR

-66 DNVSKQARV
+66 DNVSQQARI
-75 DPMGTL
+75 DPVGTFN
-81 GAISQGVN
+81 AISQGVN

-94 LLDLPGDIVNLA
+94 LLDLPGDVVNLA
-106 IGEVNRLN
+106 IDGVNSLS
-114 GGSYIPPQMNVTDAA
+114 GGSYIPPQMNVTDAV
-129 DLATKWLTGTPV
+129 DLATEWLTGTPV

-173 AATLGPR
+173 AALVGPR
-180 LAQAG
+180 LAKAG
-185 ATMIATRPAASTVA
+185 ATMLGGRPVAPAA
-199 AETALGASAGTGA
+199 AEGLIGASAGTGA
-212 GVAREIAPESAA
+212 GVAREIAPESAG
-224 GELVGALAG
+224 GELVGALVG

-261 GVYRRTAETFQEV
+261 GVYRRTAETIQEV
-274 ATDPETAISNIERN
+274 ATDTETAISNIERN
-288 RLILEDAGVDPST
+288 RLILEDAGIDPST

-313 SATLKALSSDYNAV
+313 SATLRALSSEYNVV

-340 LIVNNLKK
+340 LIVTSLKK
-348 EIPKSKTGVDVVT
+348 EIPQSKTGVDVVT

-411 YDAAKKTENEMWSAV
+411 YEAAKKTENEMWSAV

-431 LNLQPLKTAITKL
+431 LDLRPLKASIAKL
-444 ERAARKEAIP
+444 ERSARKEAIP

-461 IYKQKAKMGTKKVDG
+461 IYKQRAKMGTKKVDG

-489 GYRSSVLQDMR
+489 GYRSSVLQEMR
-500 AARAAGESN
+500 AARAAKESN

-517 EKEISKFIDKAG
+517 EKEIAKFIDKAG

-540 TRAIRDNFNKGTLG
+540 TRSIRDNFNKGTIG

-578 RGGKGAAEAERV
+578 TGGKGAAEAERV
-590 QRLATGRSTTG
+590 QRLATGRTPAE
-601 VELPAAPATAELTAE
+601 VQLPAAPATAELTME

-626 RKESFFKGYGPML
+626 RKESFFKNYGPML
-639 RQFPGLSTELRTV
+639 RQFPGLSTELKTV
-652 ADAIETVAQDIAS
+652 SDAIETVAQEIAS
-665 KEGRIASLTDK
+665 KEGRVASLTDK
-676 NKTSVAALLN
+676 NKVSVAALLN

-706 LNQVATV
+706 LNQVIKV
-713 DGVEQGL
+713 DGVEEGL
-720 QAVVLDEFLTK
+720 QAVVLEEFLNK

-739 WAEGFKSLDF
+739 WAEGFKSLAF

-776 DRIAEISFKDPTKG
+776 DKIAEISFKDPTKG
-790 FTDKEAAEVAAS
+790 FTDKEAAEIAAS

-840 LNKLTRTQSQ
+840 LSKLTGTQSQ
-850 RLIEQALLDPDVL
+850 KLLEQALLDPDVL
-863 IGLLRAQA
+863 IGLLKIQT

-881 QVRAYLLTAGI
+881 QIRAYLLTAGV
-892 DVGQEAEKAPEVTQ
+892 DVGQEAEKAPEVTE
-906 EPVVRNVP
+906 EPVMRNVP

>member
-1 MSQAQIKELEDLLL
+1 MSQAQIKELEDLLITME
-15 RMDENNAPS
+15 RAGAPAN
-24 EDIRFI
+24 EMRF
-30 VSELNALT
+30 VLAELDSL
-38 SVETPETPATR
+38 VKTPETPAAR
-49 EPKGR
+49 KPRGR
-54 GEIAQAKKQEAI
+54 GEISQAKKQEAI
-66 DNVSKQARV
+66 DNVSQQARV
-75 DPMGTL
+75 DPVGTFN
-81 GAISQGVN
+81 AISQGVN

-106 IGEVNRLN
+106 ISEVNRQA
-114 GGSYIPPQMNVTDAA
+114 GGSYIPPQMNVTDAV
-129 DLATKWLTGTPV
+129 DLATEWLTGTPV

-156 ERILSKGA
+156 ERILSKSA

-173 AATLGPR
+173 AALVGPR
-180 LAQAG
+180 LAKAG
-185 ATMIATRPAASTVA
+185 ATMLGGRPVAPAA
-199 AETALGASAGTGA
+199 AEGLLGASAGTGA

-224 GELVGALAG
+224 AELVGGVVG

-261 GVYRRTAETFQEV
+261 GVYRRTAETIQEV

-288 RLILEDAGVDPST
+288 RLILEDAGIAPST

-313 SATLKALSSDYNAV
+313 SATLRELSSDYNAV

-348 EIPKSKTGVDVVT
+348 EIPQSKTGVDVVT

-411 YDAAKKTENEMWSAV
+411 YEAAKKTENEMWSAV

-431 LNLQPLKTAITKL
+431 LELQPLKTAILRL
-444 ERAARKEAIP
+444 ERNARKEAIP

-461 IYKQKAKMGTKKVDG
+461 IYKQRAKMGTKKVDG

-489 GYRSSVLQDMR
+489 GYRSSVLQEMR
-500 AARAAGESN
+500 KARAAGEGN
-509 KLRLLSEV
+509 TLRLLSEV
-517 EKEISKFIDKAG
+517 EKEIAKFIDRAG

-540 TRAIRDNFNKGTLG
+540 TRSIRDNFNKGTIG

-569 EAALETIVK
+569 EAALETLVK
-578 RGGKGAAEAERV
+578 KGGKGAAEAQRV
-590 QRLATGRSTTG
+590 QRLATGETPTG
-601 VELPAAPATAELTAE
+601 VELPAAPATAKLTME

-621 FYGTT
+621 FYSVE
-626 RKESFFKGYGPML
+626 RKESFFKSYGPML

-652 ADAIETVAQDIAS
+652 SDAIETVAQDIAS
-665 KEGRIASLTDK
+665 KEGRVASLRDREV
-676 NKTSVAALLN
+676 TSVAALLN

-692 YPVVSGMTRDDIRR
+692 YPTISNMTRDNIRK
-706 LNQVATV
+706 LNQVVKV
-713 DGVEQGL
+713 DGVDQGL
-720 QAVVLDEFLTK
+720 QAVVLDEFLNK
-731 LRTRTASD
+731 LRTRTSKE
-739 WAEGFKSLDF
+739 WSEGFKSLDF

-776 DRIAEISFKDPTKG
+776 DKIAEISFKDPTKG
-790 FTDKEAAEVAAS
+790 FTDKEAAEIAAS

-811 LALNITAKFTSGAG
+811 LALNMTSKFTSGAG

-863 IGLLRAQA
+863 IGLLKIQT

-881 QVRAYLLTAGI
+881 QVRAYLLTAGV
-892 DVGQEAEKAPEVTQ
+892 DVGQEAEKAPEVTKK
-906 EPVVRNVP
+906 PVVRNVP

>member
-1 MSQAQIKELEDLLL
+1 MSQAQIKELEDLLITME
-15 RMDENNAPS
+15 RAGAPAN
-24 EDIRFI
+24 EMRF
-30 VSELNALT
+30 VLAELDSL
-38 SVETPETPATR
+38 VETPETPAAR
-49 EPKGR
+49 QPKGR

-66 DNVSKQARV
+66 DNVSQQARI

-106 IGEVNRLN
+106 IDGVNSVA
-114 GGSYIPPQMNVTDAA
+114 GGTYIPPQMNVTDAA
-129 DLATKWLTGTPV
+129 NLATKWLTGTPV
-141 VTAAEAPIAEIDTAF
+141 VTAAEAPIDEVDTAF
-156 ERILSKGA
+156 ERILSKGV

-173 AATLGPR
+173 AAALGPR
-180 LAQAG
+180 LAKTG
-185 ATMIATRPAASTVA
+185 ATMLGGRPVAPAA
-199 AETALGASAGTGA
+199 AEGLLGASAGTGA

-233 GFTPSAANKLKEVV
+233 GLTPSAANKLKEVV

-261 GVYRRTAETFQEV
+261 GVYRRTAETLQEV

-288 RLILEDAGVDPST
+288 RLILEDAGIDPST

-461 IYKQKAKMGTKKVDG
+461 IYKQRAKMGTKKVDG

-489 GYRSSVLQDMR
+489 GYRSSVLQEMR
-500 AARAAGESN
+500 AARAAREGN
-509 KLRLLSEV
+509 TLRLLSEV
-517 EKEISKFIDKAG
+517 EKEIAKFIDKAG

-540 TRAIRDNFNKGTLG
+540 TRAIRDNFNKGTIG

-564 ARLAP
+564 SRLAP
-569 EAALETIVK
+569 EAALEVIVK
-578 RGGKGAAEAERV
+578 KGGKGAAEAERV
-590 QRLATGRSTTG
+590 QRLATGRSPTE

-652 ADAIETVAQDIAS
+652 ANAIEIVAQDIAS

-686 ADPENI
+686 ADPENV
-692 YPVVSGMTRDDIRR
+692 YPVVSGMARDNIRR

-776 DRIAEISFKDPTKG
+776 DKIAEISFKDPTKG

-881 QVRAYLLTAGI
+881 QVRAYLLTAGV